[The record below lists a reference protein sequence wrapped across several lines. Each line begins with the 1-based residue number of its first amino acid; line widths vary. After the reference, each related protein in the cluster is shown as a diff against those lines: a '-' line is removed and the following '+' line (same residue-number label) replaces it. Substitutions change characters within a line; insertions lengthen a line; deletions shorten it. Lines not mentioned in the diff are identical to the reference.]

1 MSPFNYIFYFF
12 LMRSILRQI
21 VAVLALVGITTSM
34 VPATFAVTY
43 TAQAAA
49 DKLAASGFIVD
60 QSANSAAYRLA
71 DNLLRQEAVG
81 TAANVLGL
89 LTTPLSSYVC
99 QNKFSDVTAASGW
112 VCRAAELAAAAGL
125 TNAANTTFR
134 PKDNL
139 TRFEALV
146 FALRAAGL
154 VPSNGLTQAAL
165 IQLGV
170 DNGLITSSAGFNA
183 NASATRGEFFQY
195 VVRGLDAAETP
206 ELCDILGICPNPN
219 PTPTPGTGGAVTVK
233 VSSNTPAPKFTPV
246 NAQNVVFAA
255 FDFVGGSKST
265 VITSVKLNRT
275 GVGSRNDFAGVY
287 LRSNN
292 IALTNERTVNSDN
305 VVEFGNLNLVVG
317 VGQTVRV
324 EVVANMAS
332 SASNNSQNAFSI
344 ASASMVN
351 STGTI
356 GGMFPLTGNL
366 MTMSSVGVASMKITS
381 TVKASDPTLGAV
393 GATLATLKFENDDVN
408 ATDHR
413 VQVLSLALEQT
424 GTIDASA
431 IANLG
436 LYEGSTKVASMQTL
450 DGDDYILVFVPNYI
464 LNDGNSKTL
473 DLKGDVI
480 SGKAG
485 DTINFALNDNS
496 DVNAVDVDADVGAFV
511 RDGEG
516 TASTFGSST
525 YYIDGT
531 TDGTV
536 ADPLT
541 LKAGDV
547 TLSFNGPATKDIAWW
562 DKEVVLLESTI
573 SSGRNVEVKAIDVK
587 LTLTKANNST
597 ITQTAIKNIKIV
609 DEAGS
614 TLMGPVSDLVA
625 FGFDLTDDNDTD
637 SLVLNGAT
645 TAFDTKSFTD
655 SFYINAGQSRKVRV
669 VVELDST
676 SDTDLTGLTAQID
689 VGASSFKDTATNKFI
704 AAASVT
710 PTTVGGKTHN
720 VVTNSLTLATA
731 SNPTATTI
739 IKGSKDVKVAGVSL
753 KAGDAGAL
761 TVRSMKFTFGGT
773 AANTAKAVYSNT
785 RLVDSTGATLDTS
798 NITDGTPD
806 TVTFDGFNYA
816 VPKGTTQII
825 YVVADVL
832 DTATAT
838 DLRASIADVADVTV
852 IEADGDAITP
862 TGTPTGNLMT
872 IETAGTFI
880 VSPLTADSR
889 NQVVQSGTTGKEVA
903 RYEFKASKEKFNVKK
918 LTFDFTGDDEIIK
931 SLKLKIGSVEKTEFS
946 ITAGEVT
953 FSNINAEIDGTV
965 QVSLFA
971 DFNSMNSDG
980 TDTGKQAKF
989 LLAQDSDAAE
999 TEVVGVGSSST
1010 INDLTAFTDSSANKT
1025 YIARASKLT
1034 FAKVTSGLVADL
1046 DSASSDAVVYAGT
1059 IQNSS
1064 GSSVDLG
1071 KLSFNFDI
1079 TDADAGA
1086 DFALADVKLWLNNS
1100 IVTSSEATYSATTV
1114 AADTTITV
1122 TLNSNNKGI
1131 LSAGS
1136 SVDFKVTVDGTTQD
1150 GDTLAVD
1157 LLDDDTNN
1165 FIITAKKA
1173 MGNIV
1178 DGEIDVDADGTAT
1191 TGDADD
1197 DLSVVVL
1204 NGLSYAVI
1212 NGQVDVD
1219 GDGVTASDAD
1229 DDLATVSI
1237 NGSTYNIVNGAFD
1250 IDADATTASDSDD
1263 DLTVNRR
1270 FIWSDK
1276 AIPTHSDTTADWA
1289 NGYGLN
1295 MDVMTNNAFTNKQ

>member
-1 MSPFNYIFYFF
+1 
-12 LMRSILRQI
+12 
-21 VAVLALVGITTSM
+21 
-34 VPATFAVTY
+34 
-43 TAQAAA
+43 
-49 DKLAASGFIVD
+49 
-60 QSANSAAYRLA
+60 
-71 DNLLRQEAVG
+71 
-81 TAANVLGL
+81 
-89 LTTPLSSYVC
+89 
-99 QNKFSDVTAASGW
+99 
-112 VCRAAELAAAAGL
+112 
-125 TNAANTTFR
+125 
-134 PKDNL
+134 
-139 TRFEALV
+139 
-146 FALRAAGL
+146 
-154 VPSNGLTQAAL
+154 
-165 IQLGV
+165 
-170 DNGLITSSAGFNA
+170 
-183 NASATRGEFFQY
+183 
-195 VVRGLDAAETP
+195 
-206 ELCDILGICPNPN
+206 
-219 PTPTPGTGGAVTVK
+219 
-233 VSSNTPAPKFTPV
+233 
-246 NAQNVVFAA
+246 
-255 FDFVGGSKST
+255 
-265 VITSVKLNRT
+265 
-275 GVGSRNDFAGVY
+275 
-287 LRSNN
+287 
-292 IALTNERTVNSDN
+292 
-305 VVEFGNLNLVVG
+305 
-317 VGQTVRV
+317 
-324 EVVANMAS
+324 
-332 SASNNSQNAFSI
+332 
-344 ASASMVN
+344 
-351 STGTI
+351 
-356 GGMFPLTGNL
+356 
-366 MTMSSVGVASMKITS
+366 
-381 TVKASDPTLGAV
+381 
-393 GATLATLKFENDDVN
+393 
-408 ATDHR
+408 
-413 VQVLSLALEQT
+413 
-424 GTIDASA
+424 
-431 IANLG
+431 
-436 LYEGSTKVASMQTL
+436 
-450 DGDDYILVFVPNYI
+450 
-464 LNDGNSKTL
+464 
-473 DLKGDVI
+473 
-480 SGKAG
+480 
-485 DTINFALNDNS
+485 
-496 DVNAVDVDADVGAFV
+496 
-511 RDGEG
+511 
-516 TASTFGSST
+516 
-525 YYIDGT
+525 
-531 TDGTV
+531 
-536 ADPLT
+536 
-541 LKAGDV
+541 
-547 TLSFNGPATKDIAWW
+547 
-562 DKEVVLLESTI
+562 
-573 SSGRNVEVKAIDVK
+573 
-587 LTLTKANNST
+587 
-597 ITQTAIKNIKIV
+597 
-609 DEAGS
+609 
-614 TLMGPVSDLVA
+614 MGPVSDLVA
-625 FGFDLTDDNDTD
+625 FGFDTTDNDETD
-637 SLVLNGAT
+637 SLVTNAAT

-676 SDTDLTGLTAQID
+676 PDTDLTGLTAQID

-720 VVTNSLTLATA
+720 VVTNSLTLSTA

-816 VPKGTTQII
+816 VPKGTTQIV
-825 YVVADVL
+825 YVVADIL

-838 DLRASIADVADVTV
+838 DLRTSIAATADVTV

-889 NQVVQSGTTGKEVA
+889 NQVVQAGTTGKEVA

-931 SLKLKIGSVEKTEFS
+931 SLKLKIGSVEKVEYS

-971 DFNSMNSDG
+971 DFNAMNSDG
-980 TDTGKQAKF
+980 TDTGKQGKF

-1025 YIARASKLT
+1025 YITRASRLT
-1034 FAKVTSGLVADL
+1034 FAKVTTGLVADL

-1114 AADTTITV
+1114 AADATITV

-1165 FIITAKKA
+1165 FIITTKKA
-1173 MGNIV
+1173 TIGSIV
-1178 DGEIDVDADGTAT
+1178 DGEIDIDADGTAT

-1197 DLSVVVL
+1197 DLAIIVI

-1212 NGQVDVD
+1212 NGQVDID

-1229 DDLATVSI
+1229 DDLTAASI

-1250 IDADATTASDSDD
+1250 IDGDAGTASDSDD
-1263 DLTVNRR
+1263 DLTVVRR
-1270 FIWSDK
+1270 FVWSDK
-1276 AIPTHSDTTADWA
+1276 AIPTHSDTTLDWA